1 MTFKVFEAL
10 VKIKT
15 QDSQSKLPPKFADWV
30 IVINEG
36 IKRINDEIKITINSE
51 KIEIKTNDLFETD
64 AGNIPVIEDLTMAL
78 VYYVSQMYV
87 SDVTLKQKY
96 LLDYSDELGLF
107 VWNKF
112 KEMELSK

>member
-1 MTFKVFEAL
+1 MTFKSFETL

-15 QDSQSKLPPKFADWV
+15 QESQSKLPPKFADWV

-51 KIEIKTNDLFETD
+51 KIEIKTTDLLETD
-64 AGNIPVIEDLTMAL
+64 ADDIPIIEDLTIAL
-78 VYYVSQMYV
+78 VYYISQMYV
-87 SDVTLKQKY
+87 SYITLKQKY
-96 LLDYSDELGLF
+96 LLDYSDEIGIF

-112 KEMELSK
+112 KEMESNR